1 MVAPPYESLHSVV
14 DELASPRNAATA
26 ERQDSRPSTKRDDRR
41 AGPSATSGRTDGTD
55 HVDRTSHI
63 DRIDH
68 AARVDRIVTVGLG
81 LVTLAVY
88 VRSLLP
94 GLGYSGDTAKF
105 QMLGAVGG
113 VPHATGYP
121 LYVFLDQVFHR
132 LVPFGSSAWRANLLS
147 AVLGAVAIASLYRLL
162 RILDVRAGV
171 AAATALTFAFT
182 TTFWSQAV
190 VAEVYTLHVLL
201 TVAVAAC
208 LARWRLGGANAW
220 LLAGLGLYALSFGH
234 HLTTGLALPAVAW
247 IVLSDRRRALTRTN
261 VAFVAGAVV
270 LAASQYLYLLYMDR
284 VGGYIEYPVE
294 SLGDIVTYVTG
305 GPFKDAM
312 FDFTPRQLAQERL
325 PEVWGF
331 LREEYLVLLAP
342 IAVGLVRALR
352 RPDPAQRAVAVY
364 LVLLGLASA
373 FYAMNFNVIDVIV
386 FFLPFFLVLAV
397 FLGIGLEGIVGW
409 ALARRPRSWPLAAGV
424 AVALAAVPLITG
436 LVDYPR
442 SSQRGN
448 VVHAQRIERAIE
460 AAGRHTVLITDNY
473 QDSEYLWY
481 HVIGEGLGRERD
493 LVVTNQ
499 IPVDEVV
506 AYFQG
511 GSNRLTTDAATLT
524 DPGAPRVLTATREQ
538 ARALRDAGLHV
549 VQVAD
554 GVWEIAGFH

>member
-1 MVAPPYESLHSVV
+1 MGVLDVAGIGVHYGEPMAAPPH
-14 DELASPRNAATA
+14 LAPRPVTLTSARQPTRERAATNVT
-26 ERQDSRPSTKRDDRR
+26 RTTDR
-41 AGPSATSGRTDGTD
+41 
-55 HVDRTSHI
+55 V
-63 DRIDH
+63 
-68 AARVDRIVTVGLG
+68 VTAGLG
-81 LVTLAVY
+81 IVTLAVY

-121 LYVFLDQVFHR
+121 LYVFLDQAFHQ
-132 LVPFGSSAWRANLLS
+132 LVPFGSAAWRANLLS
-147 AVLGAVAIASLYRLL
+147 AVLGAAAIAVLYRLL
-162 RILDVRAGV
+162 RIVGVRAGV

-190 VAEVYTLHVLL
+190 VAEVYTLHILVTLG
-201 TVAVAAC
+201 VAAC
-208 LARWRLGGANAW
+208 LARWRPGGDNAW
-220 LLAGLGLYALSFGH
+220 LLAGLGLYAVSFGH

-247 IVLSDRRRALTRTN
+247 IVVSDRRRALTRTN

-270 LAASQYLYLLYMDR
+270 VGAAQYLYLLYMDR
-284 VGGYIEYPVE
+284 VGGYVEYPVE

-305 GPFKDAM
+305 GPFKDTM
-312 FDFTPRQLAQERL
+312 FDFTPRELLHDRL

-342 IAVGLVRALR
+342 IAYGVVRGLTRS
-352 RPDPAQRAVAVY
+352 DPGQRAVAVY

-373 FYAMNFNVIDVIV
+373 FYAMNFNVLDVIV
-386 FFLPFFLVLAV
+386 FFLPFFVVLAV
-397 FLGIGLEGIVGW
+397 FLGIGLDGIVAW
-409 ALARRPRSWPLAAGV
+409 ALARRPASWPLAAGV
-424 AVALAAVPLITG
+424 TVALAAVPVVTG
-436 LVDYPR
+436 AIGYPR
-442 SSQRGN
+442 ASQRGN
-448 VVHAQRIERAIE
+448 VADAERIERAVD
-460 AAGRHTVLITDNY
+460 AAGRHAVLITDNY

-493 LVVTNQ
+493 LVVAHQ
-499 IPVDEVV
+499 LAVDEVV
-506 AYFQG
+506 TYFQG
-511 GSNRLTTDAATLT
+511 GDSRLTAGAATLT
-524 DPGAPRVLTATREQ
+524 DPGVPRVLTATRGQ